1 MKAEILS
8 TKQSELKSFLNSEKI
23 SLVEDALNTKLVFD
37 TFKSYYDEAEDNNV
51 DYKRNWI
58 NSSIELVDDNLINRR
73 SVTTLEFA
81 KKTNETLLAAYS
93 PEFGLK
99 DSNEPNGLLIL
110 HNVIKKKPELV
121 IKHQTEITS
130 ACFHQGNPKLIVA
143 GTFTGQ
149 ILVYDVR
156 VGPSPVLKSPSSAK
170 QHSLPIYS
178 INNFGPENSN
188 QIISISNDGLVCIFN
203 ISNFSKA
210 IKKIELKKGVE
221 SKTSGIAMEEIGV
234 ICAGNNPESDYVY
247 VGSDD
252 SDLYQ
257 VYLGQA

>member
-1 MKAEILS
+1 
-8 TKQSELKSFLNSEKI
+8 
-23 SLVEDALNTKLVFD
+23 
-37 TFKSYYDEAEDNNV
+37 
-51 DYKRNWI
+51 
-58 NSSIELVDDNLINRR
+58 
-73 SVTTLEFA
+73 VTTLEFA
-81 KKTNETLLAAYS
+81 KKSNEILLSAYS

-99 DSNEPNGLLIL
+99 DSNDPNGLMVL
-110 HNVIKKKPELV
+110 HNIVKKKPELV
-121 IKHQTEITS
+121 IKHQTEFTS
-130 ACFHQGNPKLIVA
+130 ACFHQANPKYIIA

-149 ILVYDVR
+149 ILVYDIR
-156 VGPSPVLKSPSSAK
+156 VGSSPVLKSPSSLGK

-178 INNFGPENSN
+178 ISNYGPENSN
-188 QIISISNDGLVCIFN
+188 QVLSISNDGVVCIFN

-210 IKKIELKKGVE
+210 IKRIELKKGIE

-234 ICAGNNPESDYVY
+234 ICAANNPESDYVY